1 MERDAAER
9 VGNGIQLR
17 DVEAADLPAFFEQQ
31 LDPEANR
38 MAAFTT
44 KDPADEDA
52 FRAHWDRLLGSET
65 VVRRTVLLDGQVAGH
80 VLSFEQEGKREV
92 TYWLGKEYWGR
103 GVATGALQEFLGHET
118 TRPLYARAA
127 KDNAGSIRVLQK
139 SGFEISGEDIGYAN
153 ARGQEVEE
161 FILVLRG
168 HAG

>member
-1 MERDAAER
+1 MQRGTPEHAENK
-9 VGNGIQLR
+9 VVLR

-44 KDPADEDA
+44 RDPSDTEA
-52 FRAHWDRLLGSET
+52 FATHWDMLLGSDT
-65 VVRRTVLLDGQVAGH
+65 VVRKTVLLAGRVAGH

-92 TYWLGKEYWGR
+92 TYWLGKEYWGK
-103 GVATGALQEFLGHET
+103 GVASLALEEFLRHEA

-139 SGFEISGEDIGYAN
+139 CGFKISGEDTGYAN
-153 ARGQEVEE
+153 ARGEDVEE
-161 FILVLRG
+161 LVLVLRSP
-168 HAG
+168 AL

>member
-1 MERDAAER
+1 MER
-9 VGNGIQLR
+9 GIPEHAGIDIRLR

-139 SGFEISGEDIGYAN
+139 CGFEITGEDRGFSN
-153 ARGQEVEE
+153 ARGEETEE
-161 FILVLRG
+161 FILMLPGPTR
-168 HAG
+168 

>member
-1 MERDAAER
+1 MDKRNPEHAEDD
-9 VGNGIQLR
+9 VVLR

-52 FRAHWDRLLGSET
+52 FRSHWDRLLGIET
-65 VVRRTVLLDGQVAGH
+65 VVRKTVLLDGRVAGH
-80 VLSFEQEGKREV
+80 VLSFEQDGKREV

-103 GVATGALQEFLGHET
+103 GVATGALQAFLRHET

-139 SGFEISGEDIGYAN
+139 CGFEISSEDIGYAN

-168 HAG
+168 QAG